1 MLRIWGIIWCICL
14 GGLIGN
20 FSAQNKKPAKID
32 IKHADNLKID
42 NLKKIN
48 KFIGNVHMT
57 HENMLMWCDSLYQ
70 YPDSNYI
77 EAFGHVRARQNDSI
91 HLAGDYMHYDGN
103 TKMVKIRNNVSLR
116 DPKITLTTN
125 FLDYDG
131 LFEIGYYFNGGQIKD
146 SVTVLTSKLG
156 NYFTKTKLAYF
167 KDSVRVDAPDYII
180 HSDTLKYQTETKVVS
195 ILGPTNIYG
204 KGEEGTTLYSEDG
217 WYNTLT
223 GHAELYKNNHI
234 TYLTYGG
241 TAKTMVIDSITQEA
255 LLIDDVVLTDTVND
269 VIVKGNYG
277 MVNQKSNNAFV
288 TDRALLILAGKQDSL
303 FLHGD
308 TLFLNKDTLGN
319 NILKAYYKVRFY
331 SKDLQGVGDSV
342 VYLTVDS
349 MISIYKRPV
358 IWASGNQMTGEIIS
372 ILTGKGTVKEFYL
385 KNQAMMIARREE
397 TEMFDQLKGRN
408 MTGYFKDNELYRV
421 FVDGNGES
429 IYYPDDKGAI
439 IGMNRA
445 TSSNIRIEIKNRK
458 VTDIIFINKPEGEL
472 NPLFLVDP
480 EEARLKGFQWLK
492 YLQPKDKHDI
502 FNNPLPET
510 KEPVKQE
517 EKEDY

>member
-20 FSAQNKKPAKID
+20 ISAQNKKPAKID

-204 KGEEGTTLYSEDG
+204 KGEEGTTLY
-217 WYNTLT
+217 
-223 GHAELYKNNHI
+223 
-234 TYLTYGG
+234 
-241 TAKTMVIDSITQEA
+241 
-255 LLIDDVVLTDTVND
+255 
-269 VIVKGNYG
+269 
-277 MVNQKSNNAFV
+277 
-288 TDRALLILAGKQDSL
+288 
-303 FLHGD
+303 
-308 TLFLNKDTLGN
+308 
-319 NILKAYYKVRFY
+319 
-331 SKDLQGVGDSV
+331 
-342 VYLTVDS
+342 
-349 MISIYKRPV
+349 
-358 IWASGNQMTGEIIS
+358 
-372 ILTGKGTVKEFYL
+372 
-385 KNQAMMIARREE
+385 
-397 TEMFDQLKGRN
+397 
-408 MTGYFKDNELYRV
+408 
-421 FVDGNGES
+421 
-429 IYYPDDKGAI
+429 
-439 IGMNRA
+439 
-445 TSSNIRIEIKNRK
+445 
-458 VTDIIFINKPEGEL
+458 
-472 NPLFLVDP
+472 
-480 EEARLKGFQWLK
+480 
-492 YLQPKDKHDI
+492 
-502 FNNPLPET
+502 
-510 KEPVKQE
+510 
-517 EKEDY
+517 